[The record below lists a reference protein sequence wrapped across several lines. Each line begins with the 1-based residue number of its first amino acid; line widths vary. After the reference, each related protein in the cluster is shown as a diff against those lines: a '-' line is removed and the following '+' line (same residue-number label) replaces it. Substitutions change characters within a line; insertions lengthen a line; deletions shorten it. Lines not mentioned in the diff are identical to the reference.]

1 MEYTIDAKN
10 RPLGRLATEAAAILR
25 GKNSVNFAPNVAP
38 DVNVIVKNIKK
49 IKISEK
55 KAEQKEYKSFSG
67 YPGGL
72 KITPLKKEMEKKGI
86 EYILR
91 KTVMGML
98 PKNKLRKIMI
108 KNLVINK

>member
-10 RPLGRLATEAAAILR
+10 RPLGRVATEAAAILR
-25 GKNSVNFAPNVAP
+25 GKNSVHFAPNIAP
-38 DVNVIVKNIKK
+38 DIKVVVENIKQ

-72 KITPLKKEMEKKGI
+72 KITPMKKEMAKKGI
-86 EYILR
+86 EYIFR

-98 PKNKLRKIMI
+98 PKNKLRSIMI